1 MLLALTFERFKR
13 PRQVDKLKT
22 RQTQV
27 VPRLKQRVQ
36 DPVQTSEPK
45 LLCSLLQ
52 ERFLQGCVLKWSG
65 FSGYESNSPNGT
77 LQLSNTNSQVSLPLI
92 PNLSNFGLV
101 EKPWKPRSIINAV
114 IPLEPSSGAVLAYTT
129 RVEATGPL
137 VILFKVDCIHRQRAA
152 YWCKYAP
159 SLMTVQHPSIIH
171 LFSFQTHANDVTAA
185 SRFAHS
191 QTSNFFPGDKIW

>member
-1 MLLALTFERFKR
+1 VV
-13 PRQVDKLKT
+13 QLKSSH
-22 RQTQV
+22 TQV

-52 ERFLQGCVLKWSG
+52 EHFLQGYVLEWSG
-65 FSGYESNSPNGT
+65 FSGYESKSPNGT

-114 IPLEPSSGAVLAYTT
+114 MPLEPSSGAVLAYTT
-129 RVEATGPL
+129 KVEATGPL
-137 VILFKVDCIHRQRAA
+137 VILFMLISFIDRRSA
-152 YWCKYAP
+152 YWCN
-159 SLMTVQHPSIIH
+159 
-171 LFSFQTHANDVTAA
+171 THQVL
-185 SRFAHS
+185 
-191 QTSNFFPGDKIW
+191 

>member
-1 MLLALTFERFKR
+1 M
-13 PRQVDKLKT
+13 VKLKLSH
-22 RQTQV
+22 TQV

-45 LLCSLLQ
+45 LLCSLLR
-52 ERFLQGCVLKWSG
+52 EHFLQGYVLEWGG

-114 IPLEPSSGAVLAYTT
+114 MPLEPSSGAVLAYTT

-137 VILFKVDCIHRQRAA
+137 VILFMLI
-152 YWCKYAP
+152 
-159 SLMTVQHPSIIH
+159 TTFI
-171 LFSFQTHANDVTAA
+171 
-185 SRFAHS
+185 
-191 QTSNFFPGDKIW
+191 DKLV